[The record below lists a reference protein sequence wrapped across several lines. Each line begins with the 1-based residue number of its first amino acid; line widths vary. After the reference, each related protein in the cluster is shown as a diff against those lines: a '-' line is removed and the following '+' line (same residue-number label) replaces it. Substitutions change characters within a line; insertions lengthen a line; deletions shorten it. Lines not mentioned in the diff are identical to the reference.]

1 MTYDTNEGDQIQIGD
16 LPDIKKTVIRNNGE
30 EIDEDNEEEE
40 EEEEKEEEKD
50 DEDDVEEEEEEEYDS
65 EGNVLPRLPV
75 LYDSSEEEDFLDG
88 RRMKTHLRKTIRSTY
103 YVLYFRLFHLSSFY
117 YRIIKLL
124 YYSTV

>member
-1 MTYDTNEGDQIQIGD
+1 VTYDTNEGTQIQIGD

-30 EIDEDNEEEE
+30 EIDEENEEEEEE

-50 DEDDVEEEEEEEYDS
+50 DEDDVEEDEEEEYDS

-88 RRMKTHLRKTIRSTY
+88 RRMKTHLRKSMTSTY
-103 YVLYFRLFHLSSFY
+103 NVLHVRLSHFIILLSDY
-117 YRIIKLL
+117 
-124 YYSTV
+124 

>member
-1 MTYDTNEGDQIQIGD
+1 VTYDTNEGDQIQIGD

-30 EIDEDNEEEE
+30 EEEENEDEEE

-88 RRMKTHLRKTIRSTY
+88 RRMKTHLRRSMISTY
-103 YVLYFRLFHLSSFY
+103 YVLFE
-117 YRIIKLL
+117 INLL
-124 YYSTV
+124 